1 MPFGRP
7 GGRSILSV
15 VPSVA
20 AAAAVLPPS
29 DGTEGKRPVEREE
42 SREEGDV
49 EGLVDVLED
58 VLGGLDADG
67 EAHHARG
74 DARLLLLLGVELR
87 VRGGGGVDGERP
99 GVPDVG
105 DVGDELES
113 LDEALPRNA
122 SGKFLKRELRDRLS
136 PKA

>member
-29 DGTEGKRPVEREE
+29 DGTEGKRRVEREE

-49 EGLVDVLED
+49 EGLPL
-58 VLGGLDADG
+58 L
-67 EAHHARG
+67 ARSYG
-74 DARLLLLLGVELR
+74 PPWRAA
-87 VRGGGGVDGERP
+87 
-99 GVPDVG
+99 
-105 DVGDELES
+105 S
-113 LDEALPRNA
+113 AIALC
-122 SGKFLKRELRDRLS
+122 S
-136 PKA
+136 